1 MRRFTVCVL
10 LTFAATAALAAD
22 LGHAQGS
29 LTIGST
35 EVPLAYAY
43 VMDHAHNDLSN
54 RNDATKIILTD
65 KPLPAGTK
73 LSDVDAN
80 FPDGI
85 LGVVVSIGRD
95 RDQQPLHLVVQ
106 HPTGMY
112 DAGWMQ
118 PIKDL
123 HVRAKK
129 SNGQMDGHVSVKQ
142 VETASVTFGFDADFS
157 AAVQ

>member
-1 MRRFTVCVL
+1 MFLV
-10 LTFAATAALAAD
+10 FIASAALAAD
-22 LGHAQGS
+22 LGRAEGS

-43 VMDHAHNDLSN
+43 VMDRAHNDLSN

-73 LSDVDAN
+73 LADVDSN

-85 LGVVVSIGRD
+85 LGVVVSVNKA
-95 RDQQPLHLVVQ
+95 QQPLHLVVQ

-112 DAGWMQ
+112 DAGWVD
-118 PIKDL
+118 PNKDV

-129 SNGQMDGHVSVKQ
+129 ANGQMDGHLSVKR
-142 VETASVTFGFDADFS
+142 VETASVTFGFEADFN

>member
-1 MRRFTVCVL
+1 MRRCAVCLFLVL
-10 LTFAATAALAAD
+10 IASAALAAD

-29 LTIGST
+29 LTIGTT
-35 EVPLAYAY
+35 EVPLTYAY
-43 VMDHAHNDLSN
+43 VMDRAHNDLSN

-73 LSDVDAN
+73 LSEVDSN

-85 LGVVVSIGRD
+85 LGVVVSVNRD
-95 RDQQPLHLVVQ
+95 AQPLHLVVQ

-112 DAGWMQ
+112 DAGWME
-118 PIKDL
+118 PNKDV

-129 SNGQMDGHVSVKQ
+129 SNGQMDGHVSVKRM
-142 VETASVTFGFDADFS
+142 ETASVTFGFDADFS

>member
-1 MRRFTVCVL
+1 MRRCAVGLFLVL
-10 LTFAATAALAAD
+10 VASAALGAD
-22 LGHAQGS
+22 LGRAEGS

-43 VMDHAHNDLSN
+43 VMDRAHNDLSN

-73 LSDVDAN
+73 LADVDST

-85 LGVVVSIGRD
+85 LGVVVSVNRD
-95 RDQQPLHLVVQ
+95 TQALHLVVQ

-112 DAGWMQ
+112 DAGWMD
-118 PIKDL
+118 PFKDV
-123 HVRAKK
+123 HVRARK
-129 SNGQMDGHVSVKQ
+129 SNGQMEGHVSVKHI
-142 VETASVTFGFDADFS
+142 ETASVTFGFDADFS

>member
-1 MRRFTVCVL
+1 MRRCAVCLLLFLAASTV
-10 LTFAATAALAAD
+10 LAAD
-22 LGHAQGS
+22 LGRAEGS
-29 LTIGST
+29 LTIGDT
-35 EVPLAYAY
+35 QVPLTYAY
-43 VMDHAHNDLSN
+43 VMDRAHDDLNN

-73 LSDVDAN
+73 LADVDTN

-85 LGVVVSIGRD
+85 LGVVVSVG

-112 DAGWMQ
+112 DAGWMD
-118 PIKDL
+118 PNKDV
-123 HVRAKK
+123 HVKYRKTRT
-129 SNGQMDGHVSVKQ
+129 QMDGHVSVKH
-142 VETASVTFGFDADFS
+142 VETASVTFGFDVDFS

>member
-10 LTFAATAALAAD
+10 LMLAATAAFAAD

-43 VMDHAHNDLSN
+43 VMDRAHNDLSN

-85 LGVVVSIGRD
+85 LGVVVSMG

-112 DAGWMQ
+112 DAGWME
-118 PIKDL
+118 PNKDV

-129 SNGQMDGHVSVKQ
+129 SNGQMDGHVSVKR

>member
-1 MRRFTVCVL
+1 LLLFLAASTV
-10 LTFAATAALAAD
+10 LAAD
-22 LGHAQGS
+22 LGRAEGS
-29 LTIGST
+29 LTIGDT
-35 EVPLAYAY
+35 QVPLTYAY
-43 VMDHAHNDLSN
+43 VMDRAHNDLNN

-73 LSDVDAN
+73 LADVDTN

-85 LGVVVSIGRD
+85 LGVVVSVSK
-95 RDQQPLHLVVQ
+95 DQQPLHLVVQ

-112 DAGWMQ
+112 DAGWMD
-118 PIKDL
+118 PNKDV
-123 HVRAKK
+123 HVRARKTRT
-129 SNGQMDGHVSVKQ
+129 QMDGHLTVKH

>member
-1 MRRFTVCVL
+1 MRRFAVCVL

-22 LGHAQGS
+22 LGRAEGS
-29 LTIGST
+29 LTIGET
-35 EVPLAYAY
+35 QVPLAYAY
-43 VMDHAHNDLSN
+43 VMDRAHNDLSN

-73 LSDVDAN
+73 LADVDSN

-85 LGVVVSIGRD
+85 LGVVVSVW

-106 HPTGMY
+106 HAKGMY
-112 DAGWMQ
+112 DAGWME
-118 PIKDL
+118 PNKDVN
-123 HVRAKK
+123 VRARK
-129 SNGQMDGHVSVKQ
+129 SGGQMNGHLSVKH
-142 VETASVTFGFDADFS
+142 VETASITFAFDADFN

>member
-1 MRRFTVCVL
+1 LFLV
-10 LTFAATAALAAD
+10 FAASALFAAD
-22 LGHAQGS
+22 LGHAEGS
-29 LTIGST
+29 LTIGTT

-73 LSDVDAN
+73 LADVDSN

-85 LGVVVSIGRD
+85 LGVVVSVNRD
-95 RDQQPLHLVVQ
+95 AQPLHFVVQ

-112 DAGWMQ
+112 DAGWME
-118 PIKDL
+118 PNKDVR
-123 HVRAKK
+123 VRARK
-129 SNGQMDGHVSVKQ
+129 SNGQMDGHVSVKRI
-142 VETASVTFGFDADFS
+142 ETASVTFGFDADFS
-157 AAVQ
+157 ASLQ

>member
-1 MRRFTVCVL
+1 MRRCAVGMLLVL
-10 LTFAATAALAAD
+10 VATAALAAD
-22 LGHAQGS
+22 LGRAEGS
-29 LTIGST
+29 LTIGDT
-35 EVPLAYAY
+35 QVPLAYAY
-43 VMDHAHNDLSN
+43 VMERSHNDLSN
-54 RNDATKIILTD
+54 RNDVTKIILTD

-73 LSDVDAN
+73 LSEVDSN

-85 LGVVVSIGRD
+85 LGVVVSMS

-112 DAGWMQ
+112 DAGWME
-118 PIKDL
+118 PIKDV

-129 SNGQMDGHVSVKQ
+129 SNGQLDGHMSVKR

-157 AAVQ
+157 ASVQ

>member
-35 EVPLAYAY
+35 EVPLTYAY
-43 VMDHAHNDLSN
+43 VMDRAHNDLNN

-73 LSDVDAN
+73 LSDVDSN
-80 FPDGI
+80 FPEGI
-85 LGVVVSIGRD
+85 FGIVVSMGRD
-95 RDQQPLHLVVQ
+95 LQQPLHLVVQ

-112 DAGWMQ
+112 DAGWME
-118 PIKDL
+118 PIKDV

-129 SNGQMDGHVSVKQ
+129 SNGQMDGHVSVKR
-142 VETASVTFGFDADFS
+142 VETASVTFGFDADFT

>member
-1 MRRFTVCVL
+1 MRRCAVCLFLVL
-10 LTFAATAALAAD
+10 IAVSALGAD
-22 LGHAQGS
+22 LGRAEGS
-29 LTIGST
+29 LTIGTT

-43 VMDHAHNDLSN
+43 VMDRAHNDLSN

-73 LSDVDAN
+73 LADVDTN

-85 LGVVVSIGRD
+85 LGVVVSMT

-112 DAGWMQ
+112 DAGWMELN
-118 PIKDL
+118 KDV
-123 HVRAKK
+123 HVRARK
-129 SNGQMDGHVSVKQ
+129 SSGQMEGHISVKR
-142 VETASVTFGFDADFS
+142 VETASVTFGFDADFN
-157 AAVQ
+157 ATVQ